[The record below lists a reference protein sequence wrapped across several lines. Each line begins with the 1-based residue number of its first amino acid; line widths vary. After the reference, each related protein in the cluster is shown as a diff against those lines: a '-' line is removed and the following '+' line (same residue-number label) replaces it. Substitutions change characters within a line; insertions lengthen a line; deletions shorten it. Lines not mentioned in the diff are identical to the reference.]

1 MASLPSPTV
10 STLKHNPKPNFSSSL
25 RPAINNLCFFSS
37 TNRLKNNHSTT
48 TKSRCNAFY
57 EHLEDAL
64 HLDQVPLFRS
74 GYLQFERITEDLSE
88 TQKWGFLVFAGLTWI
103 YLTAR
108 PGVLVGA
115 IDAYLLAPLQLGFDS
130 LIGRRSLKMTGFV
143 VGDKLGEG
151 SFGIVYAGAIVPKNV
166 TVEEK
171 RGKAKTRKLDSR
183 FKDKVILKMVTF
195 NVIIFFFLCNSFL
208 V

>member
-1 MASLPSPTV
+1 M
-10 STLKHNPKPNFSSSL
+10 
-25 RPAINNLCFFSS
+25 
-37 TNRLKNNHSTT
+37 
-48 TKSRCNAFY
+48 
-57 EHLEDAL
+57 
-64 HLDQVPLFRS
+64 DQVPLFRS

>member
-1 MASLPSPTV
+1 
-10 STLKHNPKPNFSSSL
+10 
-25 RPAINNLCFFSS
+25 
-37 TNRLKNNHSTT
+37 
-48 TKSRCNAFY
+48 
-57 EHLEDAL
+57 
-64 HLDQVPLFRS
+64 
-74 GYLQFERITEDLSE
+74 
-88 TQKWGFLVFAGLTWI
+88 
-103 YLTAR
+103 
-108 PGVLVGA
+108 
-115 IDAYLLAPLQLGFDS
+115 
-130 LIGRRSLKMTGFV
+130 MTGFV